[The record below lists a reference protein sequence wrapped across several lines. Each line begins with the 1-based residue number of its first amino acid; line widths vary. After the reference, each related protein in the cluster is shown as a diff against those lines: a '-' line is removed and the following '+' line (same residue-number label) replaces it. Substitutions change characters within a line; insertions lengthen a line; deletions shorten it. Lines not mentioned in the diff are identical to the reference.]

1 MKLLTISLLVFL
13 SVVLCECNGYERD
26 KSLDYEN
33 YSIDS
38 IKRLINL
45 KHLDYLNEE
54 IIIEETPM
62 MITHIYSEYPD
73 YDWVDT
79 SEEGIACVDDVSRA
93 AVLYLRHYEMYG
105 DSVLLEKARR
115 GLNFVMYMEQ
125 DDGEFYNFIRSDHSI
140 NKEGRTSKKSFKY
153 WAVRGLRTLCY
164 GYKVISKI
172 DTSYA
177 MKLKEHIEPTF
188 ERIGEFL
195 EYYGKYEF
203 VEGVKVPKWLIRGGD
218 ATSEVVLALLDYYSV
233 NPDDEAKEII
243 EKLVDGLIDLQ
254 IQDPNSPF
262 YGMFLSWRNHW
273 HAWGNTQTEA
283 LAKAGRICN
292 NKSWVESAKL
302 EADNFYLFLISRNF
316 LQGIE
321 IFSTEKP
328 RIKDFPQISYG
339 IRPIVSGLIQLY
351 ITTKEE
357 KYAKLAGLV
366 ASWLRG
372 NNPARYAMYDSKTGR
387 GYDGIDNK
395 DKVNKNSGAESTME
409 ALMTLMDISD
419 NTISLKYFYYNLK
432 SIDEIKKYALYRDYS
447 GKEINVVYDEKMGR
461 WMIYESD
468 ENEKNVR

>member
-38 IKRLINL
+38 INRLINL

-54 IIIEETPM
+54 IIIEGIAM
-62 MITHIYSEYPD
+62 IITHIYSEYPD
-73 YDWVDT
+73 YDWVDA

-140 NKEGRTSKKSFKY
+140 NKEGRTSKKSFNY

-164 GYKVISKI
+164 GYKVFSKI

-177 MKLKEHIEPTF
+177 KKLKEHIEPTF

-218 ATSEVVLALLDYYSV
+218 ATSEVVLALVDYYSV
-233 NPDDEAKEII
+233 NPDYEVKEII
-243 EKLVDGLIDLQ
+243 EKLVDGLIDFQ
-254 IQDPNSPF
+254 IHDPNSPF
-262 YGMFLSWRNHW
+262 YGMHLSWKNHW

-283 LAKAGRICN
+283 LAKAGRILN
-292 NKSWVESAKL
+292 NASWVESAKL
-302 EADNFYLFLISRNF
+302 EADNFYLFLISQNF

-321 IFSTEKP
+321 LHLDKAPNISDFS
-328 RIKDFPQISYG
+328 QISYG
-339 IRPIVSGLIQLY
+339 IRPMVSGLLQLY
-351 ITTKEE
+351 ITTEDE
-357 KYAKLAGLV
+357 IYAKMAGLV

-372 NNPARYAMYDSKTGR
+372 NNPACHVMYDLKTGR
-387 GYDGIDNK
+387 GYDGINNK
-395 DKVNKNSGAESTME
+395 DEINKNSGAESTIE
-409 ALMTLMDISD
+409 ALTVLMDISD
-419 NTISLKYFYYNLK
+419 NPISLKYFYYDLEN
-432 SIDEIKKYALYRDYS
+432 IDKTKNYAKYKDKC
-447 GKEINVVYDEKMGR
+447 GKEITVEYNKKIE
-461 WMIYESD
+461 
-468 ENEKNVR
+468 